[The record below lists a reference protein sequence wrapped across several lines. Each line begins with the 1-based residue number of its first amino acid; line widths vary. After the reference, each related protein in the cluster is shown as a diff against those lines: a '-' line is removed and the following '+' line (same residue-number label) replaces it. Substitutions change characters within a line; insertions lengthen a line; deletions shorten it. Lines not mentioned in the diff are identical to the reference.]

1 MKEYFDLGK
10 YSRKVTTNELA
21 QIWFNR
27 GMVWL
32 FAYNHEESIL
42 CFEKVIE
49 LDKNCAFAY
58 WGIAYAIGPNYN
70 KPWDIFTSEE
80 KIPTLK
86 KAHECISKANKISDL
101 SKLESQMLKAL
112 EQRYPKNP
120 DIEKII
126 FFISLCSYFCY
137 AYDLLRFPSGFF
149 LLCLRFFT
157 CGCKT

>member
-49 LDKNCAFAY
+49 LDKNCLV
-58 WGIAYAIGPNYN
+58 P
-70 KPWDIFTSEE
+70 
-80 KIPTLK
+80 
-86 KAHECISKANKISDL
+86 
-101 SKLESQMLKAL
+101 
-112 EQRYPKNP
+112 
-120 DIEKII
+120 
-126 FFISLCSYFCY
+126 
-137 AYDLLRFPSGFF
+137 
-149 LLCLRFFT
+149 
-157 CGCKT
+157 

>member
-70 KPWDIFTSEE
+70 KPWDIFTSDE

-86 KAHECISKANKISDL
+86 KAHECISKANKILDYNPNFSVI
-101 SKLESQMLKAL
+101 EGLKITL
-112 EQRYPKNP
+112 KEY
-120 DIEKII
+120 
-126 FFISLCSYFCY
+126 L
-137 AYDLLRFPSGFF
+137 
-149 LLCLRFFT
+149 
-157 CGCKT
+157 